1 MLEYR
6 MDPLPETYQYVRTL
20 DNIAGSF
27 PFYCT
32 EIGEY
37 TMGDAYY
44 TKRDGLQRLLLIV
57 TIDGC
62 GRMIY
67 HGGNCLLER
76 GTAVLI
82 DCKDFQEY
90 YTVSGQTWHFFYI
103 HFGAQNMDGYREAL
117 IGRLTP
123 IVLRAREYV
132 LELFKQLYGMSRRYD
147 ILSYAAQSNAI
158 SNILTEM
165 LYSKMN
171 DGSSPFSSRGAGM
184 AELAE
189 YIEKNCGKKLH
200 LDDFSRFTNLTKHH
214 MIRLFERQM
223 GVSPYQYMHLCR
235 INRAQE
241 LLRTTDMTAA
251 QIAFEVGYSD
261 AVIFNRHFKAFNHVS
276 PGEYRKRSI
285 AIPKKE

>member
-1 MLEYR
+1 
-6 MDPLPETYQYVRTL
+6 MDRLPETYQYVRTV

-82 DCKDFQEY
+82 DCKDFQDY
-90 YTVSGQTWHFFYI
+90 YTVWGTTGHFFYM
-103 HFGAQNMDGYREAL
+103 HLGAQNMGGYRETL

-123 IVLRAREYV
+123 VLLRAKEYV
-132 LELFKQLYGMSRRYD
+132 LELFKQLYSMSRQYD
-147 ILSYAAQSNAI
+147 ILSYAALSNDI
-158 SNILTEM
+158 YTILTDM
-165 LYSKMN
+165 LHS
-171 DGSSPFSSRGAGM
+171 
-184 AELAE
+184 
-189 YIEKNCGKKLH
+189 
-200 LDDFSRFTNLTKHH
+200 
-214 MIRLFERQM
+214 
-223 GVSPYQYMHLCR
+223 
-235 INRAQE
+235 
-241 LLRTTDMTAA
+241 
-251 QIAFEVGYSD
+251 
-261 AVIFNRHFKAFNHVS
+261 
-276 PGEYRKRSI
+276 
-285 AIPKKE
+285 